1 MLTTE
6 TELTEALSDGETGT
20 VIVKETPFYATMGGQ
35 NADTGYIRT
44 PEGEFKVEDTVKLM
58 GGKIGHIGKVT
69 KGMIKVGDQAGT
81 FH

>member
-58 GGKIGHIGKVT
+58 GGKIGHIGKVPP
-69 KGMIKVGDQAGT
+69 DLPL
-81 FH
+81 